1 MISVLWG
8 IIVSA
13 EAMYFS
19 DHRALHVA
27 FPRDDFLGFR
37 PPPGLEGQA
46 GPRLADEIREN
57 RTVHVPM
64 CYGRMGNHLYQ
75 FARLAFFAE
84 VMNATALFPRR
95 NSCIM
100 DMFAFPERLEVL
112 RSDPE
117 FLSRVHCDVDGSWD
131 GVHCTGQKRSDY
143 VRVFR
148 QYVLPY
154 LVQEGQEVCDVEAG
168 NTRRELTIHMRSG
181 DLLIHTDH
189 PQSRFAPCVFFE
201 KVAHDFNFTRL
212 RIITEP
218 DMAHPCIEV
227 LQRSP
232 SPFEVT
238 VQSKSEVEDACA
250 LMYAKH
256 LAVGA
261 MSTFSIALHRFSPH
275 ATVQYDPFGPCPTEN
290 TTEPPEI
297 PCSSTRSVSY
307 CVDGIHQIRWGEDKV
322 QWMLNYDPSTIRKT
336 QEMCDSDCWVQENEK
351 PNMDMLSNVLLL
363 HSYY

>member
-1 MISVLWG
+1 MINSVLWG
-8 IIVSA
+8 IIVST

-19 DHRALHVA
+19 DKRVLNAA
-27 FPRDDFLGFR
+27 FPAAELVGGKFSGATSSAQKQDV
-37 PPPGLEGQA
+37 
-46 GPRLADEIREN
+46 I
-57 RTVHVPM
+57 
-64 CYGRMGNHLYQ
+64 YGNHTVAVPFCGGRLGNQ
-75 FARLAFFAE
+75 LFVFARFMFKAE
-84 VMNATALFPRR
+84 TEGAAALFPRQHD
-95 NSCIM
+95 CIN
-100 DMFAFPERLEVL
+100 DLFKFPERLEV
-112 RSDPE
+112 RDNPE
-117 FLSRVHCDVDGSWD
+117 FRSRVHCYYDGATFWVS
-131 GVHCTGQKRSDY
+131 CTGQKRSDY

-148 QYVLPY
+148 EYVLPY
-154 LVQEGQEVCDVEAG
+154 LVQEGQEVCDGEAG

-181 DLLIHTDH
+181 DLLDLPHIE
-189 PQSRFAPCVFFE
+189 SRFAPCAFFE

-261 MSTFSIALHRFSPH
+261 MSTFSISLHRFSPH
-275 ATVQYDPFGPCPTEN
+275 ATVQYDPFGPCPTES

-307 CVDGIHQIRWGEDKV
+307 CVDGIHQIRWGEDKI

>member
-218 DMAHPCIEV
+218 DMAHPCIGA
-227 LQRSP
+227 LQRSQ
-232 SPFEVT
+232 SPFDVT
-238 VQSKSEVEDACA
+238 VQSKSKVEDACA

-256 LAVGA
+256 LALGSI
-261 MSTFSIALHRFSPH
+261 STFSIMLSRFNPNPGFVYGS
-275 ATVQYDPFGPCPTEN
+275 FGSCSTEN
-290 TTEPPEI
+290 TTEIAELS
-297 PCSSTRSVSY
+297 CGATRQVEY
-307 CVDGIHQIRWGEDKV
+307 CVDGILDYRLGEDKKRWLV
-322 QWMLNYDPSTIRKT
+322 NYGSSSIRKT
-336 QEMCDSDCWVQENEK
+336 QESCNTD
-351 PNMDMLSNVLLL
+351 PLAF
-363 HSYY
+363 